1 MHPAE
6 ALEALDGAGVVEVVK
21 VLEGLTDQRLP
32 VERIRMDRGGS

>member
-21 VLEGLTDQRLP
+21 MLEGLTDQR
-32 VERIRMDRGGS
+32 VAVQRIRMNRGGS